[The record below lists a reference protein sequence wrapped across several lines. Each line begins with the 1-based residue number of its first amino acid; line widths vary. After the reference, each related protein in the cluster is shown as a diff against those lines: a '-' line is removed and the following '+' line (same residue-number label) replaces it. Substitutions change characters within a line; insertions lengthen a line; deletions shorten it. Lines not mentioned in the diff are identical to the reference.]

1 MNRIGEQTRLKCH
14 YGNRNP
20 KHYLDEALPGTFGT
34 MDYANGT
41 EREVAAEQ
49 TNVSVQ
55 AAETIV
61 LSQSV
66 AVPDDIVVPVEEAAG
81 ENAERETSDSQPAA
95 TSTPLHQMDSSFG
108 GIPASPVITESPI
121 KPTPA
126 TVGGTVR
133 PAPVKPD
140 PVIIR
145 MSKRRASKRTLDED
159 ETRRL
164 VEQIDQACRV
174 GSKARVPKKAKVTKE
189 PEEPL
194 EEPKDYSTKQVL
206 TNGRYRTLAEYNKA
220 FCQVR
225 RREGEYDSDLDHT
238 LDSVNNEQSSSA
250 IENTLTVVAEDVENE
265 EEEVDNNVSTQSEL
279 AEEARQFDELER
291 QSERYDAEE
300 RAMTQSTLPAV
311 FPDVSML
318 SESKLTD
325 LIEQPPSD
333 VDVTTT
339 IELNPGD
346 L

>member
-1 MNRIGEQTRLKCH
+1 MHC
-14 YGNRNP
+14 
-20 KHYLDEALPGTFGT
+20 LDETMPGTNT

-49 TNVSVQ
+49 TNASVQ

-61 LSQSV
+61 ESQSV
-66 AVPDDIVVPVEEAAG
+66 AVPDDIVVPVEKVVG
-81 ENAERETSDSQPAA
+81 EIAEPETRDSQPAA

-108 GIPASPVITESPI
+108 PLPDSPVITESPI

-140 PVIIR
+140 PVNIR

-220 FCQVR
+220 FCQR
-225 RREGEYDSDLDHT
+225 SRREGEYDSDLDHT

-250 IENTLTVVAEDVENE
+250 IAANLTVEPEDVEIE
-265 EEEVDNNVSTQSEL
+265 EEEVDNNVSTQSEI
-279 AEEARQFDELER
+279 AEHDRQFDELER

>member
-20 KHYLDEALPGTFGT
+20 MHYLDEVLPGTNGT
-34 MDYANGT
+34 MNDATGM
-41 EREVAAEQ
+41 EKEVAAEQ
-49 TNVSVQ
+49 TNASVQ

-81 ENAERETSDSQPAA
+81 ENAEPEKSDSQPAA

-108 GIPASPVITESPI
+108 PIPDSPVITESPI

-133 PAPVKPD
+133 PAPVKPN

-145 MSKRRASKRTLDED
+145 MSGRRASKRNLDEG

-164 VEQIDQACRV
+164 VEEIDQACRV
-174 GSKARVPKKAKVTKE
+174 GSKARVSKKAKVTKE

-194 EEPKDYSTKQVL
+194 EEPVDYGKKQVCSD
-206 TNGRYRTLAEYNKA
+206 GRFRTLTEFAKA
-220 FCQVR
+220 YCR
-225 RREGEYDSDLDHT
+225 RSRGPGEYDSDLDHT
-238 LDSVNNEQSSSA
+238 QYSVNNEQSSSA
-250 IENTLTVVAEDVENE
+250 IEANLTVEPEEVESVEEEADNDDYTQSEIDRIHDLE
-265 EEEVDNNVSTQSEL
+265 EEEIERYA
-279 AEEARQFDELER
+279 AEEMAIAQNR
-291 QSERYDAEE
+291 
-300 RAMTQSTLPAV
+300 LPAI

-318 SESKLTD
+318 SESKLTE

-333 VDVTTT
+333 VDVTT

>member
-1 MNRIGEQTRLKCH
+1 MVTVILCT
-14 YGNRNP
+14 
-20 KHYLDEALPGTFGT
+20 YLDEALPGTFGT

-49 TNVSVQ
+49 TNASVQ
-55 AAETIV
+55 AAKTIV
-61 LSQSV
+61 ESQSV
-66 AVPDDIVVPVEEAAG
+66 AVPDDIVVPVEKVVG
-81 ENAERETSDSQPAA
+81 EIAEPETRDSQPAA

-108 GIPASPVITESPI
+108 PLPDSPVITESPI

-145 MSKRRASKRTLDED
+145 MSGRRASKRTLDED

-194 EEPKDYSTKQVL
+194 EEPIDYGTKRVL
-206 TNGRYRTLAEYNKA
+206 TNGRYRTLAEYTKA
-220 FCQVR
+220 FCR
-225 RREGEYDSDLDHT
+225 SSRREGEYDSDLDHT

-250 IENTLTVVAEDVENE
+250 IEANLTVEPENVEIE
-265 EEEVDNNVSTQSEL
+265 EEEADNNDFTLSEI
-279 AEEARQFDELER
+279 AEHDRQFDELER
-291 QSERYDAEE
+291 QSARYDAEE
-300 RAMTQSTLPAV
+300 RAMRQGTLPEV

-333 VDVTTT
+333 VDVTTV
-339 IELNPGD
+339 ELNPGD